1 MAERTGAPLFL
12 LARFAEF
19 FETVAGIKLAI
30 REGRLGAMLAVGDE
44 PAPSDPRDL
53 AARVSGLLDGVLRA
67 QGQEVARTGTPGEID
82 SHRMARYV
90 MAALADEQF
99 ILELDW
105 AGREAWLDVLLEYK
119 LFGSRNAGVRFF
131 DVANKLLATRT
142 RDPLRVDLA
151 AVMLLALQLGF
162 KGQYRGEQG
171 EGELRTLRSRLF
183 VLVEREHGA
192 RVHGVAFPQALQQ
205 LLAGGTPA
213 RLAPLTPWYV
223 GALLVLLGYLVIS
236 SALWLKLFEPFRQ
249 AVGSG

>member
-1 MAERTGAPLFL
+1 MPMRWKRRIQRRMAPMAERTGAPLFL

-105 AGREAWLDVLLEYK
+105 AGREA
-119 LFGSRNAGVRFF
+119 
-131 DVANKLLATRT
+131 
-142 RDPLRVDLA
+142 
-151 AVMLLALQLGF
+151 
-162 KGQYRGEQG
+162 
-171 EGELRTLRSRLF
+171 
-183 VLVEREHGA
+183 
-192 RVHGVAFPQALQQ
+192 
-205 LLAGGTPA
+205 
-213 RLAPLTPWYV
+213 
-223 GALLVLLGYLVIS
+223 
-236 SALWLKLFEPFRQ
+236 
-249 AVGSG
+249 